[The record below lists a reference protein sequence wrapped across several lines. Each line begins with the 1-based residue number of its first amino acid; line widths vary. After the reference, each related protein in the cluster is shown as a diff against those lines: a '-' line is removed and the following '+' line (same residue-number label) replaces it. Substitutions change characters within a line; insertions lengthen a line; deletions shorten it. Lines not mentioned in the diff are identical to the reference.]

1 MITSSEPTIE
11 FDATAI
17 GVVVDDG
24 MLRVKLADGRE
35 IAAPLEYFPRLRDAS
50 MDQLNRWELIG
61 HGYGIQWEA
70 LDEHLSVKG
79 LMRLH

>member
-1 MITSSEPTIE
+1 MSTSSAPTIE
-11 FDATAI
+11 FDATA
-17 GVVVDDG
+17 VDVACSDG
-24 MLRVKLADGRE
+24 MLRVRLADGRE

-50 MDQLNRWELIG
+50 IEQLSEWELIG
-61 HGYGIQWEA
+61 HGYGIQWQA

>member
-1 MITSSEPTIE
+1 MSTSTAPTIE

-17 GVVVDDG
+17 DVACDGG

-35 IAAPLEYFPRLRDAS
+35 IATPIEYFPRLRDAS
-50 MDQLNRWELIG
+50 EEELARWQLIG
-61 HGYGIQWEA
+61 HGYGIEWKS

-79 LMRLH
+79 LMPLH

>member
-1 MITSSEPTIE
+1 MITSAHPTIE
-11 FDATAI
+11 FDATA
-17 GVVVDDG
+17 VDVTCDNG

-50 MDQLNRWELIG
+50 QQQLDAWQLIG

-79 LMRLH
+79 LMRLN